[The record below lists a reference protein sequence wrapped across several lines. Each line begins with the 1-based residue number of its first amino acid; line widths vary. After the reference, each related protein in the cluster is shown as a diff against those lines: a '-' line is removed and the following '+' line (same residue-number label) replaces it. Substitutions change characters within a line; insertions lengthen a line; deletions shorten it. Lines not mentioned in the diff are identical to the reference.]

1 MPSLEPLLFDPDEL
15 PRKPT
20 NGSLTIRPAAERPL
34 GKEERA
40 FNRAVARVRALRAR
54 FDAGKRRLVE
64 ALIFEGREL
73 RPRVERVAVLRTAL
87 VRGFAPFLD
96 DRRLKPAQKK
106 NLRAILKEQLEG
118 IFSRV
123 RCPDADLQALFER
136 LYGIGYLEAAQ
147 RECEAVRSGMSAIFD
162 ELGVAVD
169 IPELNIDMSAED
181 VAAAAAQVADAMR
194 RAEAQRTSQAASR
207 RMTKRERREHER
219 AQRFEQLRKDNIGVV
234 YKRLVKVL
242 HPDLE
247 RDPV

>member
-1 MPSLEPLLFDPDEL
+1 
-15 PRKPT
+15 
-20 NGSLTIRPAAERPL
+20 
-34 GKEERA
+34 
-40 FNRAVARVRALRAR
+40 
-54 FDAGKRRLVE
+54 
-64 ALIFEGREL
+64 
-73 RPRVERVAVLRTAL
+73 
-87 VRGFAPFLD
+87 
-96 DRRLKPAQKK
+96 
-106 NLRAILKEQLEG
+106 

-207 RMTKRERREHER
+207 RMTKRERREQER
-219 AQRFEQLRKDNIGVV
+219 AQRFEQLRKDSIGAV

-247 RDPV
+247 RDPVEREKKSRAMQDVTAAYARADLHTLLCLELEWIESAGVDAARLGADKLRAHAELLREQASELEAECDQLR